1 MHLIP
6 GSVWM
11 VKSCN
16 ECDTYYNGMSAGC
29 SRILILSVFE
39 DIDKTKK
46 FTYVKLNKYRKRE
59 NDIDYLEL
67 QLKTTRFLIDLS
79 ELYQGVEQALDYY
92 ICNLSINNYRTII
105 ELIQRNFNITIKDSF
120 SEQLNNKEEN
130 KSINNTKQE
139 MIHKFG
145 INVFV
150 TQNKDVKLSKSK
162 KLILSKKAKDDI
174 IYNSKT
180 DEDIRNLCDK
190 YQIYPIKAIKE
201 IKNRLVYQHR
211 QKEG

>member
-1 MHLIP
+1 M
-6 GSVWM
+6 
-11 VKSCN
+11 
-16 ECDTYYNGMSAGC
+16 
-29 SRILILSVFE
+29 
-39 DIDKTKK
+39 
-46 FTYVKLNKYRKRE
+46 
-59 NDIDYLEL
+59 
-67 QLKTTRFLIDLS
+67 
-79 ELYQGVEQALDYY
+79 
-92 ICNLSINNYRTII
+92 